1 MIPYIPEFVK
11 QKFGCLNGLNESNA
25 ISNPF
30 DISIALWYNTT
41 IAQDYDNMGK
51 SLWRDHAVDLSRF
64 VLDEDDVE
72 VLEDLGTEQ
81 QTVIARQTD
90 ITKCV
95 RVGNQKVIL
104 HVELQLRESTQK
116 PMWARNAQYQG
127 YLVGEHQMQVY
138 SNVIYFHP
146 NAGRNDP
153 GGYTY
158 SWNGYEHTN
167 RYKVI
172 RLIEIEGQ
180 AILERQAPG
189 LLPFTPLMKPPAG
202 MGPEHWVQECIDATR
217 AAPIDQQTQADLL
230 YGLSLFGSIGHDPQ
244 VFKQRIPEELMQES
258 KFYQLECE
266 RITRETTVRHI
277 LTLLKR
283 QFRTETVNAL
293 TPAIQN
299 INDLQRLEQ
308 LLVAASETQNIETFA
323 QMLHE

>member
-1 MIPYIPEFVK
+1 M
-11 QKFGCLNGLNESNA
+11 
-25 ISNPF
+25 
-30 DISIALWYNTT
+30 
-41 IAQDYDNMGK
+41 AQDYDNMGK
-51 SLWRDHAVDLSRF
+51 SLWRDHAADLSRF

-72 VLEDLGTEQ
+72 VLEDLDTEQ

-90 ITKCV
+90 ITKRI
-95 RVGNQKVIL
+95 RVNNQEAIL
-104 HVELQLRESTQK
+104 HVELQLRESTRQ

-202 MGPEHWVQECIDATR
+202 MDLEQWMQECVDTTR
-217 AAPIDQQTQADLL
+217 AVPVDQQTQADLL
-230 YGLSLFGSIGHDPQ
+230 YGIYLFGGVVYDSELLD
-244 VFKQRIPEELMQES
+244 RLIPEELMRES
-258 KFYQLECE
+258 KTYQRQRE
-266 RITRETTVRHI
+266 RILREATIENT
-277 LTLLKR
+277 LALLKR
-283 QFRTETVNAL
+283 RFHTEEVSAL
-293 TPAIQN
+293 TPALQN
-299 INDLQRLEQ
+299 INDLERLQQ
-308 LLVAASETQNIETFA
+308 LLVAVPEMQSLEAFA